1 MEKKIKFWDNICLGI
16 VFVGTLLLLIG
27 IFLPFIQGS
36 SVTPEVSF
44 GDALAPNEQYY
55 VYLFILLPL
64 VGLGLSF
71 FHRPHWSILG
81 ALLILASLAYGLYL
95 LIDLSGPR
103 GGVPGAGAYLLLI
116 ALVLYLSVPII
127 SYVVGPYPKRKKKK
141 TAASEDGK
149 EVVEEAKEVQEIEEA
164 EEAKETEEP
173 KDGKED

>member
-16 VFVGTLLLLIG
+16 VFVGTLLLLIA
-27 IFLPFIQGS
+27 ISLPFIQGS
-36 SVTPEVSF
+36 SVTPEVSI

-127 SYVVGPYPKRKKKK
+127 SYVVGLYPKRKRVKK
-141 TAASEDGK
+141 AASKDGK
-149 EVVEEAKEVQEIEEA
+149 EAVEEAKEVQEIEEA